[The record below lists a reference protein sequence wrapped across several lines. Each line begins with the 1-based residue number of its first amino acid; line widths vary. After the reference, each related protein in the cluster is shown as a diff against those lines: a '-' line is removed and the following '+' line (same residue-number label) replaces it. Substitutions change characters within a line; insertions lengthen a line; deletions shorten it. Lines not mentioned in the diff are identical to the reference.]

1 MGKVQEYLDE
11 LAAAEPSGEGSRKV
25 KRSGSGSGKSPSSKR
40 AKGVSPPPEDEDD
53 EDEEEGDED
62 EEEGDGEAEEEGEG
76 EEEGEEEDPLSWLE
90 PLGPRPL
97 KAMCKALGCSLLRLR
112 PRRPSP
118 QPSRAFPQAMGLSY
132 YGFAEDA
139 SAIAEL
145 LRDRGGPHHAALRE
159 ACRAA
164 GLPVGG
170 KAAELAARLKE
181 SVGLGGEGEEE
192 AGEEAARHRCV
203 Q

>member
-1 MGKVQEYLDE
+1 VQEYLDE
-11 LAAAEPSGEGSRKV
+11 LAAAEPAGEGSRKL
-25 KRSGSGSGKSPSSKR
+25 KRSGSGSGKTPSSKR
-40 AKGVSPPPEDEDD
+40 AKGVSPLPEDDDEED
-53 EDEEEGDED
+53 EDEEEGDD
-62 EEEGDGEAEEEGEG
+62 EAEEEGEG
-76 EEEGEEEDPLSWLE
+76 DEEEGGEEEGEEEEGFSWLE

-97 KAMCKALGCSLLRLR
+97 KAMCKAMGRSLLR
-112 PRRPSP
+112 PRRPFP
-118 QPSRAFPQAMGLSY
+118 EPSRNLPAGDGPLLLC
-132 YGFAEDA
+132 FAEDA

-181 SVGLGGEGEEE
+181 SIGLGGEEEEE
-192 AGEEAARHRCV
+192 AGEEAARHRRV

>member
-40 AKGVSPPPEDEDD
+40 AKGVSPPPEDDDD

-62 EEEGDGEAEEEGEG
+62 EEEGDDEAEEEGEG

-112 PRRPSP
+112 PRRP
-118 QPSRAFPQAMGLSY
+118 
-132 YGFAEDA
+132 
-139 SAIAEL
+139 L
-145 LRDRGGPHHAALRE
+145 LRSEFKVIQPQRSPLSASILSVRKNPWPTKILR
-159 ACRAA
+159 
-164 GLPVGG
+164 
-170 KAAELAARLKE
+170 
-181 SVGLGGEGEEE
+181 
-192 AGEEAARHRCV
+192 V
-203 Q
+203 QMK